1 MIRLCILHV
10 FQAAVSLG
18 DQQMHMF
25 LHMSEI
31 LRCFLTN
38 LRDQKAQ
45 SVLELTLLTSTKAAE

>member
-1 MIRLCILHV
+1 MIRLCVLQV
-10 FQAAVSLG
+10 LQAAAFLC

-25 LHMSEI
+25 FHMSEI

-45 SVLELTLLTSTKAAE
+45 SVLELTLLMSTKAAE